1 MMPFSIDA
9 DQISKW
15 FQSSDRRAQE
25 LLPALVSRLIN
36 ATVATKGFRFPEGNL
51 IRLHGPDGRTTQ
63 AEGNEFVP
71 SGDAVWEMSTSLDIK
86 KKADEDFQKG
96 PPEGVN
102 PGQTT
107 YIAVTPH
114 IWPVDE
120 KQAWVDEKK
129 QTNTWRDV
137 RVIDAVDIQGWLNQ
151 APVVKRWLM
160 AEWGVP
166 VNGLRDIDLFW
177 KEFSNKYN
185 YPKLSPDVIVGG
197 RLEAEKEILA
207 CIENRKQL
215 IAIQGES
222 PEEAYTFAAAVVL
235 RVHDKLGDVLRAR
248 TVFIDSPEAADWL
261 SSLHAEHLVIPTT
274 VEARRR
280 VLALNSQNL
289 HIVDPRDRHGP
300 GRDVTAPPITLGQI
314 RKPDCE
320 KALVASGLSP
330 QMAARI
336 ATQSK
341 GSLTALLW
349 GLSLGPDT
357 PLPWT
362 TGEAVADLLPLL
374 LVGQWDSQNE
384 KDKIIVGKIANLSYN
399 EVERIA
405 SRWEGTIGPMIRRG
419 SVWDW
424 KALDFAWK
432 ELAPKLTIDLLNK
445 FQDIAFKVFATP
457 DPAITL
463 SADKRWAAAI
473 YDKQHPYSGNLRLG
487 LVTSVI
493 QLALHEQDIL
503 NSLGQSRADQI
514 VDNLLSGRNLPL
526 ADTWCSLAYWLP
538 DLAEASP
545 DSFLNCVEGMLGD
558 KVAVG
563 KIFEESGPL
572 GGHSAHTY
580 LLWALERLAWPEQ
593 YFYRVVKILANLSE
607 MDPGG
612 STANRPINTLGDIFL
627 PARPRTN
634 ADANNR
640 MQAVSDMH
648 NTFPVQAWKLAESLL
663 QRTTRGGIVMN
674 TAEPRWRADWIIP
687 GADGAPPTKTISE
700 IAKFSEE
707 LISKMLMWADASG
720 DHWADIVGI
729 LYHLGHLGHWAP
741 TIIPDV
747 IEKLKLAAK
756 KISDGNGKEKLRDEI
771 RKVVNK
777 HRQFPKQSWS
787 LPADTINDLEIIQ
800 GLLQSQDPKEEFKWL
815 FTSWP
820 EVPESTNQTFEV
832 RANKIREFRNEAVA
846 RILKSGG
853 LQGILTFAATVE
865 RPDEVGNS
873 LAAHPAAES
882 LDHEVIKKALSEG
895 LAKSS
900 VPPLLQ
906 FGLAYVSRRYK
917 DAGAGWVAKILT
929 SDSIG
934 WDSNSLLNLACCLP
948 CELETWDWLAKR
960 SEDLN
965 TLYWQRVPIQ
975 YLPHPDRD
983 LDRCCRELVRVERY
997 LRAVGLLGI
1006 HARTKPGSNGSQ
1018 SPENFDRDFVIQLLS
1033 DTINHDPKN
1042 EWFPPPFGS
1051 IGPDVERLL
1060 DHLEA
1065 VGVPVET
1072 LAELE
1077 WLWFAVIHRNSQ
1089 RSSRSLKYMMAKSPK
1104 TFINILRLAFRKQGQ
1119 PAEESANES
1128 ARQIANNAFSLLQD
1142 WDCVPG
1148 YIQSKDVSNGATIAK
1163 FPFPAGKIDGDP
1175 FSTWVREVRELAV
1188 KDEISKIADMYI
1200 GHILAYSPS
1209 DDDGTWPCLPVRQ
1222 CLEQDGAVE
1231 IGNGIF
1237 TGHLNRCRT
1246 HVVDGGESE
1255 KKLADE
1261 FAKIAKRIRPRFP
1274 KTANILDR
1282 IENFYEEQ
1290 AKRERELL
1298 KFEEFN
1304 SQA

>member
-1 MMPFSIDA
+1 MPFNVDA
-9 DQISKW
+9 DKISDW

-36 ATVATKGFRFPEGNL
+36 ATVTTKGFRFPEGNS

-63 AEGNEFVP
+63 ADGNEFVP
-71 SGDAVWEMSTSLDIK
+71 GGDAVWEMGTSVNIK
-86 KKADEDFQKG
+86 KKADEDFQKRLS
-96 PPEGVN
+96 VDVDH
-102 PGQTT
+102 GQTT

-114 IWPVDE
+114 IWQDDE
-120 KQAWVDEKK
+120 KQKWISGKK
-129 QTNTWRDV
+129 QTNIWRDV
-137 RVIDAVDIQGWLNQ
+137 RVIDADDLQGWLNQ
-151 APVVKRWLM
+151 APAVKRWLM
-160 AEWGVP
+160 AERGVP

-197 RLEAEKEILA
+197 RLGAEKEILA

-222 PEEAYTFAAAVVL
+222 PEEAYTFAAAVAL
-235 RVHDKLGDVLRAR
+235 RVHGELGDVLKAR

-261 SSLHAEHLVIPTT
+261 SSLQAEHLVIPTT

-300 GRDVTAPPITLGQI
+300 GRDVTAPAITLGQI

-374 LVGQWDSQNE
+374 LVGQWDSQNQN
-384 KDKIIVGKIANLSYN
+384 DRKIVEDIVGKNYQVIEQVLLKYN
-399 EVERIA
+399 TV
-405 SRWEGTIGPMIRRG
+405 TGPIIRRG

-445 FQDIAFKVFATP
+445 FQDIAFNVLATP
-457 DPAITL
+457 DPAIRL

-473 YDKQHPYSGNLRLG
+473 YGEQHPYSGNLRLG
-487 LVTSVI
+487 LVTSII
-493 QLALHEQDIL
+493 QLALHDQEIP
-503 NSLGQSRADQI
+503 NGLGQSRADQI
-514 VDNLLSGRNLPL
+514 VDNLLSGRKQPL
-526 ADTWCSLAYWLP
+526 VDTWCSLTYWLP

-545 DSFLNCVEGMLGD
+545 DSFLKCAEDMLD
-558 KVAVG
+558 DSDAVG

-593 YFYRVVKILANLSE
+593 YFYRVVKILAKLSE

-634 ADANNR
+634 AGADNR
-640 MQAVSDMH
+640 MQAISDMH
-648 NTFPVQAWKLAESLL
+648 NPFPVQAWKLAESLL
-663 QRTTRGGIVMN
+663 QRTTRGGIIMN
-674 TAEPRWRADWIIP
+674 TAEPRWRADWITP
-687 GADGAPPTKTISE
+687 GADGAPPTKTIPE

-720 DHWADIVGI
+720 DHWADIVGV

-756 KISDGNGKEKLRDEI
+756 TISDGNGKEKLRDEI

-787 LPADTINDLEIIQ
+787 LPADTVNNLETIQ
-800 GLLQSQDPKEEFKWL
+800 ELLQSQDPKEKFKWL

-820 EVPESTNQTFEV
+820 DVPESTNQTFEV

-846 RILKSGG
+846 KILESEG
-853 LQGILTFAATVE
+853 LQGILAFAAMVE

-882 LDHEVIKKALSEG
+882 LDQEVIKKALSEK
-895 LAKSS
+895 LAQNSIS
-900 VPPLLQ
+900 PLLQ
-906 FGLAYVSRRYK
+906 FGLTYVSRRYK
-917 DAGAGWVAKILT
+917 DAGTEWMAKILA
-929 SDSIG
+929 SDSVD
-934 WDSNSLLNLACCLP
+934 WDTNSLLNLACGLP

-997 LRAVGLLGI
+997 LRAVGLLNI
-1006 HARTKPGSNGSQ
+1006 HAKTKPGSNGSQ
-1018 SPENFDRDFVIQLLS
+1018 SPENFDPDFVIQLLS
-1033 DTINHDPKN
+1033 DTLNHDPKN

-1051 IGPDVERLL
+1051 IGSDVESLL

-1089 RSSRSLKYMMAKSPK
+1089 RSSRSLKRVMAESPK
-1104 TFINILRLAFRKQGQ
+1104 AFIDILSFAFRKQGQ
-1119 PAEESANES
+1119 PAEESANEC

-1148 YIQSKDVSNGATIAK
+1148 CTDPKDVSNGATIAK
-1163 FPFPAGKIDGDP
+1163 FPFPAGKLDGNV
-1175 FSTWVREVRELAV
+1175 FATWVGEVRKLAI
-1188 KDEISKIADMYI
+1188 EAGRSKVADLYI
-1200 GHILAYSPS
+1200 GRVLAYSPG

-1237 TGHLNRCRT
+1237 TGHLNRRGT

-1261 FAKIAKRIRPRFP
+1261 FAKMAKRIRPQFP
-1274 KTANILDR
+1274 KTASILDR
-1282 IENFYEEQ
+1282 IKIFYDGE
-1290 AKRERELL
+1290 AKRQIDLL